1 MHKEIL
7 DKRNRKNLIH
17 LNEKVKCSMLA
28 AGKANQAAIMSGT
41 GITMRTI
48 DREQQFD
55 RLVGLI
61 YESVQDI
68 GQLVPAMALM
78 CNEIGA
84 LAGHYIHMDVA
95 SREVFSSLISDPAFS
110 AGDAEYRN
118 YYSSIDERLQWVATG
133 AIGEWRTDYER
144 FDERSVRRS
153 EIYNDFLFK
162 YGVRHLIVG
171 RIGGEALENE
181 GLSFLRPLGAKH
193 YDAQDLQFL
202 ERTTGHLVRSS
213 VLRRRLR
220 GLERQ
225 QQADQTLLK
234 YLPYGT
240 VWVDAA
246 CRVVSFN
253 NVAADILAG
262 ADGICV
268 KAQRLCMADSGA
280 DGMLAAAVRQATGG
294 EGRRGQWFA
303 ARREREAPP
312 LVVSVIPA
320 QAEQQAELVDGSA
333 PLALV
338 ILQDMNRQRLP
349 RSAVL
354 RKMFALTPAEARLAE
369 ALLDNETIESYAQKA
384 DVSRNTVR
392 THMASLFSKTG
403 TRRQAELLRILMMA
417 EPPIHS

>member
-1 MHKEIL
+1 
-7 DKRNRKNLIH
+7 
-17 LNEKVKCSMLA
+17 
-28 AGKANQAAIMSGT
+28 
-41 GITMRTI
+41 MRTTNQ
-48 DREQQFD
+48 EQQFD

-61 YESVQDI
+61 YESVDDV
-68 GQLVPAMALM
+68 GKLAPAMELM

-84 LAGHYIHMDVA
+84 LAGHYLHMDV
-95 SREVFSSLISDPAFS
+95 STREVFSSVISDSAFD
-110 AGDAEYRN
+110 AADAEYRA
-118 YYSSIDERLQWVATG
+118 YYSSIDERLGWVATG
-133 AIGEWRTDYER
+133 AVGEWRADYER
-144 FDERSVRRS
+144 FDERFVRHS

-162 YGVRHLIVG
+162 YGARHLIVG

-181 GLSFLRPLGAKH
+181 ALSFLRPLGAEQ

-202 ERTTGHLVRSS
+202 ERMTGHLVRSS

-220 GLERQ
+220 AMERQ

-240 VWVDAA
+240 VWVDAG

-262 ADGICV
+262 ADGIGV
-268 KAQRLCMADSGA
+268 KAQRLYMADPGT
-280 DGMLAAAVRQATGG
+280 DGMLTAAVRLATCDK
-294 EGRRGQWFA
+294 GRHGQWFA
-303 ARREREAPP
+303 ARRERTGQP

-320 QAEQQAELVDGSA
+320 QADRQAELAHGGG

-338 ILQDMNRQRLP
+338 ILQDMSRQHLP
-349 RSAVL
+349 RGAVL
-354 RKMFALTPAEARLAE
+354 RKMFGLTPAESRLAE

-384 DVSRNTVR
+384 GVSRNTVR
-392 THMASLFSKTG
+392 THMASLFAKTG

-417 EPPIHS
+417 EPQIAV